1 MDEQKNVETQEI
13 KTKQAVENYD
23 HMTPAQWLMRAIQG
37 ALIGVGSILPGVS
50 GGVMCVLFGI
60 YKPMMALLAHPFKT
74 FKQYYKLFIPVG
86 IGFVIGFVLLA
97 KLVGWAFGE
106 NMNIATCL
114 FFGLIVGTIPSLWRE
129 AGQQGRGKSGW
140 IAFGV
145 SFVALLAFLGMLKFS
160 AAMTIT
166 PNPWWFLFCGVVW
179 GLSLVVPG
187 LSSSSIL
194 LFMGLYEPMSNGIG
208 DLKVMVLLPLVI
220 GILISALSCARGVEV
235 LLNKHYQVFYHVI
248 MGVVCASTLLILPTQ
263 FAGVG
268 EGLICLACAIV
279 GCVLALL
286 LDKWGDK
293 IKQKNE
299 IAEP

>member
-1 MDEQKNVETQEI
+1 MQEN
-13 KTKQAVENYD
+13 QQDYS
-23 HMTPAQWLMRAIQG
+23 HMSIGQWLMRAVQG

-74 FKQYYKLFIPVG
+74 FGRYFRLFIPIG
-86 IGFVIGFVLLA
+86 LGFVVGFVLLA

-114 FFGLIVGTIPSLWRE
+114 FFGLIVGTLPSLWRE
-129 AGQQGRGKSGW
+129 AGIEGRGKSGW
-140 IAFGV
+140 VAFAI
-145 SFVALLAFLGMLKFS
+145 SFVVLLLGLGALKFS
-160 AAMTIT
+160 AAMHIE
-166 PNPWWFLFCGVVW
+166 PGWGWFLFCGVVW

-208 DLKVMVLLPLVI
+208 DLNLMVLLPLVA
-220 GILISALSCARGVEV
+220 GILISALSCARGVEF
-235 LLNKHYQVFYHVI
+235 LLKKHYQVFYHVI
-248 MGVVCASTLLILPTQ
+248 MGVVCASTLLIIPTSY
-263 FAGVG
+263 AGIG
-268 EGLICLACAIV
+268 EILICLACAAV

-286 LDKWGDK
+286 LDKWGAK
-293 IKQKNE
+293 VKAKEEQ
-299 IAEP
+299 A